1 MFRKAA
7 VTSAWLLFFLR
18 ASALMLAV
26 FLSPVDDVITHIL
39 LALMYDV
46 SVVQLRS
53 NILLS

>member
-46 SVVQLRS
+46 SVQLRS
-53 NILLS
+53 NILLP